1 MRRTPPRPAPTHISA
16 FPGGLRSVMQWR
28 SASDLFDRLR
38 RMVRA
43 LDLNYVD
50 VRRIRCVRVTGSR
63 ANALARIWGLP
74 PVFQDALRLRPH
86 YVIEFM
92 VPAFD
97 RLPREEQD
105 RVIIHELLHIP
116 RTFSGGIPPGSS
128 PPMSI
133 KPPTPERDYRQDP
146 SALRPRKGTPP
157 PPQPPPFLPP
167 FISSRTA

>member
-1 MRRTPPRPAPTHISA
+1 
-16 FPGGLRSVMQWR
+16 MQWR
-28 SASDLFDRLR
+28 SAGDLFDRLR
-38 RMVRA
+38 RMVKA
-43 LDLNYVD
+43 LDLDYVD
-50 VRRIRCVRVTGSR
+50 VRRIRCVRVIGSR

-116 RTFSGGIPPGSS
+116 RTFSGGIRPERS
-128 PPMSI
+128 PSMSI
-133 KPPTPERDYRQDP
+133 NPHTAERYYPQDL
-146 SALRPRKGTPP
+146 AAVRPRNRTTPP
-157 PPQPPPFLPP
+157 PQLPP
-167 FISSRTA
+167 CLPAFISSRTANPVSMRHV

>member
-1 MRRTPPRPAPTHISA
+1 
-16 FPGGLRSVMQWR
+16 MQWR
-28 SASDLFDRLR
+28 SAGDLFDRLR

-43 LDLNYVD
+43 LDLDYVD
-50 VRRIRCVRVTGSR
+50 VRRIRCVRVIGSR

-116 RTFSGGIPPGSS
+116 KTFSGGIRPERS
-128 PPMSI
+128 PSMSI
-133 KPPTPERDYRQDP
+133 NRHTVERYYNAKNEIAGLGIGEWGLGMP
-146 SALRPRKGTPP
+146 CPHLFVLPIPN
-157 PPQPPPFLPP
+157 PQSPLP
-167 FISSRTA
+167 

>member
-1 MRRTPPRPAPTHISA
+1 
-16 FPGGLRSVMQWR
+16 MQWR
-28 SASDLFDRLR
+28 SAGDLFDRLR
-38 RMVRA
+38 RVVRA

-74 PVFQDALRLRPH
+74 PVFQDALHLRPH

-97 RLPREEQD
+97 RLPHEEQD

-116 RTFSGGIPPGSS
+116 RTFSGGGPPEHL
-128 PPMSI
+128 PARSI
-133 KPPTPERDYRQDP
+133 KRRTPQRDYLEYPD
-146 SALRPRKGTPP
+146 AERPTKDSGER
-157 PPQPPPFLPP
+157 
-167 FISSRTA
+167 SSGEGLGVADRRL

>member
-1 MRRTPPRPAPTHISA
+1 
-16 FPGGLRSVMQWR
+16 MQWH
-28 SASDLFDRLR
+28 AAGDLFNRLR
-38 RMVRA
+38 RIVRA
-43 LDLNYVD
+43 LNLGYID
-50 VRRIRCVRVTGSR
+50 VRRVTCVRVVGSR

-116 RTFSGGIPPGSS
+116 KTFSGGIR
-128 PPMSI
+128 
-133 KPPTPERDYRQDP
+133 PERSLSLSITPRAVERYYRQYLAAMRRRNHGTRDRGP
-146 SALRPRKGTPP
+146 GTRK
-157 PPQPPPFLPP
+157 
-167 FISSRTA
+167 

>member
-1 MRRTPPRPAPTHISA
+1 
-16 FPGGLRSVMQWR
+16 MQWR
-28 SASDLFDRLR
+28 SAGDLFDRLR

-43 LDLNYVD
+43 LDLDYVD
-50 VRRIRCVRVTGSR
+50 VRRIRCVRVIGSR

-116 RTFSGGIPPGSS
+116 RTLTEGSS
-128 PPMSI
+128 RNRTPPMASTG
-133 KPPTPERDYRQDP
+133 PTEGACTGKSRAARRQQH
-146 SALRPRKGTPP
+146 G
-157 PPQPPPFLPP
+157 
-167 FISSRTA
+167 

>member
-1 MRRTPPRPAPTHISA
+1 
-16 FPGGLRSVMQWR
+16 MQWR

-116 RTFSGGIPPGSS
+116 RTFSGGIRPERS
-128 PPMSI
+128 PSMSI
-133 KPPTPERDYRQDP
+133 NRHTVERYYRQYL
-146 SALRPRKGTPP
+146 AAMRQRNGTTPP
-157 PPQPPPFLPP
+157 
-167 FISSRTA
+167 A

>member
-28 SASDLFDRLR
+28 SAGDLFDRLR
-38 RMVRA
+38 RVVRA
-43 LDLNYVD
+43 LDLSYVD

-97 RLPREEQD
+97 RLPHEEQD

-116 RTFSGGIPPGSS
+116 RTFSGGIPPGRA

-133 KPPTPERDYRQDP
+133 HQPTPERDYRQYL
-146 SALRPRKGTPP
+146 AAMRQRNGTPP
-157 PPQPPPFLPP
+157 P
-167 FISSRTA
+167 A